1 MRNKIII
8 TVFCLL
14 ACLAANVN
22 TSCAMQQEQNDK
34 TTSDSSITGDT
45 TEISDVSNTSVLTIE
60 NKNAYKGMKKSYSA
74 GYVPDVTKR
83 DVNIVLPLL
92 AKRPLAKNKMTV
104 SLRLGEAEN
113 LPFIYK
119 NYEKTFSLARHKVKN
134 TKRAVS
140 CYLVAFRL
148 ALQKQHSGGTYPVTL
163 SVCAEDKSGNEINQ
177 DFTVYVTTTDTRI
190 KKKAAPHRSAGN
202 DSNLAPKVLIDS
214 YKFSKKNVLCGEKTI
229 ADLTLLNT
237 SKSKTVKNILV
248 KIAPGENIEL
258 LGKRDS
264 YYIQQLRSSK
274 TCHLTFPFR
283 VKANAPYGQ
292 YNIDVAI
299 EYSDSKGET
308 YTAQGTVKISARQK
322 TQIEIS
328 PIRLPEQI
336 RVGESVELE
345 TQAMNLG
352 RGTLYNVRALL
363 EADGLRPSGTAFIGD
378 IEPGTSMTGSME
390 LVAEELSGESSY
402 GTTQGKVTFY
412 YEDEMGNEKTHVQ
425 SFETS
430 LLSPRSNDSG
440 GESEDNQRQWWVI
453 MAVISA
459 VVALAAAI
467 FFISKKM
474 NGGKNINDK

>member
-83 DVNIVLPLL
+83 AAVIVLPLI

-274 TCHLTFPFR
+274 TCHLSFPFR

-292 YNIDVAI
+292 YNIDVTI

-440 GESEDNQRQWWVI
+440 SESEDNQRQWWVI
-453 MAVISA
+453 MAVIST

>member
-14 ACLAANVN
+14 ACLAANVI
-22 TSCAMQQEQNDK
+22 
-34 TTSDSSITGDT
+34 TTPDSSAAGDAA
-45 TEISDVSNTSVLTIE
+45 ELSDVSNTSVLTIE

-83 DVNIVLPLL
+83 EVNIVLPLT

-113 LPFIYK
+113 LPFVYK
-119 NYEKTFSLARHKVKN
+119 NYEKTFSLARHKIRN
-134 TKRAVS
+134 TKKIVS

-148 ALQKQHSGGTYPVTL
+148 ALHKKHSGGTYPVTL
-163 SVCAEDKSGNEINQ
+163 SVYAEDKSGNEINQ
-177 DFTVYVTTTDTRI
+177 DFTVYVTIPDTR
-190 KKKAAPHRSAGN
+190 KKEQAAPHRSAGK

-214 YKFSKKNVLCGEKTI
+214 YKFSKKNVLCGEKTT
-229 ADLTLLNT
+229 ANLTLLNT
-237 SKSKTVKNILV
+237 SKSKTVKNMLV
-248 KIAPGENIEL
+248 RIAPGENIEL

-264 YYIQQLRSSK
+264 YYIKQLRSSK
-274 TCHLTFPFR
+274 TCHLSFPFR

-292 YNIDVAI
+292 YNIDVTI

-308 YTAQGTVKISARQK
+308 YTAQGTVKISARQRM
-322 TQIEIS
+322 QIEIS

-378 IEPGTSMTGSME
+378 IEPGTSMSGSME

-430 LLSPRSNDSG
+430 LLSPRSNDNGS
-440 GESEDNQRQWWVI
+440 ESEDDQRQWWII
-453 MAVISA
+453 MAIISA
-459 VVALAAAI
+459 VLALAAAV
-467 FFISKKM
+467 FFIRKKT
-474 NGGKNINDK
+474 NGGTDRNDK